1 MVCRFSC
8 RFTQRPF
15 IFHFPGALLVSREGR
30 RLDLIIIHTFRRC
43 VLFTE
48 NDLLRKSCV
57 SPSRGDSP
65 LAMQDN
71 PKLAAQMSCIS
82 AKSAQQ
88 LHPLDPVALGVVPLG
103 DQDGIQQWTHEQAQW
118 HMYHQYYQQQQAF
131 MAQMMATQPP
141 PPVSGDHATDA
152 STETKTDES
161 KTNDSAVSVSG
172 TSAVRAPVPPF
183 GPQQM
188 AAMQAFY
195 HQQQQYYAQA
205 MAHQQH
211 LMQNPPAPPIPTA
224 TVTAAVTDGSTE
236 RVHGSTEQSSM
247 GPTATNQVVPLK
259 TSTEPASQPI
269 ANNGVSQEAAPT
281 TNLVGVVEEE
291 VNNANATTAGHLH
304 ELSAHSAAGNGLEM
318 SNLEPVVQ
326 HDSTTTVLHPTSNLL
341 PDLSS
346 AVAAGT
352 TEEATDRRAELAAED
367 TMYV

>member
-1 MVCRFSC
+1 
-8 RFTQRPF
+8 
-15 IFHFPGALLVSREGR
+15 
-30 RLDLIIIHTFRRC
+30 
-43 VLFTE
+43 
-48 NDLLRKSCV
+48 
-57 SPSRGDSP
+57 
-65 LAMQDN
+65 
-71 PKLAAQMSCIS
+71 
-82 AKSAQQ
+82 
-88 LHPLDPVALGVVPLG
+88 
-103 DQDGIQQWTHEQAQW
+103 
-118 HMYHQYYQQQQAF
+118 MYHQYYQQQQAF

-141 PPVSGDHATDA
+141 PPVSGDHTTDA

-161 KTNDSAVSVSG
+161 KTNDSAVSG
-172 TSAVRAPVPPF
+172 TSALRAPVPPF

-224 TVTAAVTDGSTE
+224 TATAAVTDGSTE
-236 RVHGSTEQSSM
+236 RVHGSTEQPSM

-259 TSTEPASQPI
+259 TSTEPDSQPI
-269 ANNGVSQEAAPT
+269 ANNDVSQEAAPT
-281 TNLVGVVEEE
+281 TNLAGGEEA
-291 VNNANATTAGHLH
+291 VNNANSATTAGHLH
-304 ELSAHSAAGNGLEM
+304 EPLAHSAAGNGLEM
-318 SNLEPVVQ
+318 SNIEPVVQ

-352 TEEATDRRAELAAED
+352 TEEATDRRAEVAAED